1 MTSSEITD
9 KHGIMAEIKVLFFGP
24 LREALSKDSLIV
36 FMESPTPAKIKQRL
50 IDEHLKSTS
59 NLQDILNA
67 SATVVNLEYCEP
79 DQSLTHGDELA
90 FIPPVS
96 AG

>member
-1 MTSSEITD
+1 MV
-9 KHGIMAEIKVLFFGP
+9 EIKVLFFGP

-36 FMESPTPAKIKQRL
+36 FMDSPTPAKIKQHL
-50 IDEHLKSTS
+50 IDEHIKSTS
-59 NLQDILNA
+59 NLQDILN
-67 SATVVNLEYCEP
+67 SSGTVVNLEYCEP
-79 DQSLTHGDELA
+79 DHPLSNGDELA

>member
-1 MTSSEITD
+1 
-9 KHGIMAEIKVLFFGP
+9 MAEIKVLFFGP

-36 FMESPTPAKIKQRL
+36 FMDSPTPAKIKQHL
-50 IDEHLKSTS
+50 IDEHHKSTS
-59 NLQDILNA
+59 NLQDVLNS
-67 SATVVNLEYCEP
+67 SATVVNLEYCDP
-79 DQSLTHGDELA
+79 DHLLKHRDELA